1 MKNGKKIIIIEIIIV
16 FFVFVFPSYLSQD
29 IRVDPSLFSSFRF
42 NITYIVS
49 TLPQIA
55 MLFLILYLGRGM
67 EIGGKGKLREV
78 AAEYGFTNFDISL
91 VWKTGF
97 VCIGTFAIA
106 FAASMLSLLP
116 AVRAVEYLK
125 PVQWEFPGMRMLPLV
140 FVTCISTGYRE
151 EMLFRSYFLTRFR
164 HAEMAKLPALLL
176 TALLFAAGHI
186 YQGLPAFAATF
197 CIGLFLGFVYL
208 RFRNIHMI
216 AVGHGLYNF
225 FSLILFP
232 FIVTFQI

>member
-1 MKNGKKIIIIEIIIV
+1 MKNGKKIVIIEIIIV

-29 IRVDPSLFSSFRF
+29 ITVDPALFSSFRF

-55 MLFLILYLGRGM
+55 ILLLILYLGSGM
-67 EIGGKGKLREV
+67 KTGGESKLQEV
-78 AAEYGFTNFDISL
+78 AEEYGFSNFDISL

-106 FAASMLSLLP
+106 LAASLLSLLP
-116 AVRAVEYLK
+116 AVRTLDYLQ
-125 PVQWEFPGMRMLPLV
+125 PVQWEFPGIRIMPLV
-140 FVTCISTGYRE
+140 FITCMSTGYRE

-164 HAEMAKLPALLL
+164 HAEMGKLPALLL
-176 TALLFAAGHI
+176 TAILFAAGHI
-186 YQGLPAFAATF
+186 YQGLPAVAATF
-197 CIGLFLGFVYL
+197 CIGLFLGFVFL
-208 RFRNIHMI
+208 RFHNIHMI